1 MESMVRILRP
11 YSNKKRW
18 ATRGGRV
25 LPPPHPSSQLSSV
38 SYPMA
43 SWPFDECQVLLD
55 AIVSLVLESVSC
67 SEFARA

>member
-1 MESMVRILRP
+1 MQSMVRILRP

-18 ATRGGRV
+18 TAWGGRAIS
-25 LPPPHPSSQLSSV
+25 PPCHSSQLSSV

-43 SWPFDECQVLLD
+43 SWLFDEFQVLLD
-55 AIVSLVLESVSC
+55 ATVSLVLESVSC